1 MSSFWSIWITVLTI
15 VVIVGCFVLLK
26 LVSKN
31 TTGVEEGKSM
41 GHSFDGIEELNNPL
55 PKWWSYLFYFTIFYS
70 VGYLALYP
78 GLGNFKGFLGW
89 SSANQSIGTENGI
102 AADSKAAVELATKEG
117 RWVQYDQE
125 VQRADEKFGPIFKA
139 YADTPLDELVKNEEA
154 LKVGGRLFLHNC
166 SQCHGSDA
174 RGSKGFP
181 NLTDSNWLYGGEL
194 ATIKTTIMN
203 GRHGMMPPKGG
214 LPIEDSE
221 IKGLAEYVK
230 KLSLPEANKQA
241 IAKGSTLVTV
251 DEALAAQGQGSFMK
265 GCFACHG
272 MDATGNKMMG
282 APNLTNNIWL
292 YGSSRGAIEQTIKN
306 GRSGVMPAW
315 KDVLGEEKVHV
326 ITAYVYSL
334 SNK

>member
-1 MSSFWSIWITVLTI
+1 MALMTDFWSIWISVLTI
-15 VVIVGCFVLLK
+15 VVIAGCFILLK

-31 TTGVEEGKSM
+31 TTGVEEGESM

-55 PKWWSYLFYFTIFYS
+55 PKWWSYMFYITIVFG
-70 VGYLALYP
+70 VVYLALYP
-78 GLGNFKGFLGW
+78 GLGNYKGLLGW
-89 SSANQSIGTENGI
+89 SSSNQSIGTENGI
-102 AADSKAAVELATKEG
+102 KADSVAAIELAAKEG

-125 VQRADEKFGPIFKA
+125 VKRADEKFGPIFKA
-139 YADTPLDELVKNEEA
+139 YAETPLEELVKNEEA
-154 LKVGGRLFLHNC
+154 LKVGGRLFLQNC

-181 NLTDSNWLYGGEL
+181 NLTDNDWLYGGEL
-194 ATIKTTIMN
+194 ATIKTSILN

-221 IKGLAEYVK
+221 VKGLAEYVT
-230 KLSLPEANKQA
+230 KLA
-241 IAKGSTLVTV
+241 GRDH
-251 DEALAAQGQGSFMK
+251 DEALAAQGQASFMK

-272 MDATGNKMMG
+272 MDATGNKFMG
-282 APNLTNNIWL
+282 APNLTNNVWL
-292 YGSSRGAIEQTIKN
+292 YGGSRGAIEQSIIN

>member
-1 MSSFWSIWITVLTI
+1 MMSSFWSIWITVLTI
-15 VVIVGCFVLLK
+15 VVIAGCFILLR

-41 GHSFDGIEELNNPL
+41 GHAFDGIEEINNPL
-55 PKWWSYLFYFTIFYS
+55 PKWWSYMFYLTIVFG
-70 VGYLALYP
+70 VIYLALYP

-89 SSANQSIGTENGI
+89 SSSNQSIGTEHGI
-102 AADSKAAVELATKEG
+102 KADSEAAIELAAKEG
-117 RWVQYDQE
+117 RWVQYDKE
-125 VQRADEKFGPIFKA
+125 VEKANAKYSPIFEA
-139 YADTPLDELVKNEEA
+139 YLATPLEELVKNEEA
-154 LKVGGRLFLHNC
+154 LKVGGRLFLQNC
-166 SQCHGSDA
+166 AQCHGSDA

-181 NLTDSNWLYGGEL
+181 NLTDSAWLYGGEL

-221 IKGLAEYVK
+221 LKGLAEYVF
-230 KLSLPEANKQA
+230 KLSGREHDA
-241 IAKGSTLVTV
+241 
-251 DEALAAQGQGSFMK
+251 ALAAQGQGSFMK

-272 MDATGNKMMG
+272 MDGTGNKFMG
-282 APNLTNNIWL
+282 APNLTDSAWL
-292 YGSSRGAIEQTIKN
+292 YGGSRGVIMESIKN

>member
-1 MSSFWSIWITVLTI
+1 MSTFWSIWITVITLF
-15 VVIVGCFVLLK
+15 VIAACFFLLRA
-26 LVSKN
+26 VSKN
-31 TTGVEEGKSM
+31 NTGVEEGESM

-55 PKWWSYLFYFTIFYS
+55 PKWWSYMFYISIVFALI
-70 VGYLALYP
+70 YLALYP
-78 GLGNFKGFLGW
+78 GLGNYKGLLGW
-89 SSANQSIGTENGI
+89 TSSNQSIGRENGI
-102 AADSKAAVELATKEG
+102 KADSEAAIVLAKEEG

-125 VQRADEKFGPIFKA
+125 VMRADEKYGPIFKA
-139 YADTPLDELVKNEEA
+139 YAETPLDELVNNEEA

-181 NLTDSNWLYGGEL
+181 NLTDGDWLYGGEL

-221 IKGLAEYVK
+221 IKGLAEYIV
-230 KLSLPEANKQA
+230 KLS
-241 IAKGSTLVTV
+241 GRDH

-272 MDATGNKMMG
+272 MDGTGNKMMG
-282 APNLTNNIWL
+282 APNLTNNMWL
-292 YGSSRGAIEQTIKN
+292 YGGSRGVIQETIKN

-315 KDVLGEEKVHV
+315 KNVLGEEKVHV

>member
-15 VVIVGCFVLLK
+15 VVIVGCFVLLRI
-26 LVSKN
+26 VSKN
-31 TTGVEEGKSM
+31 NTGVEEGESM

-55 PKWWSYLFYFTIFYS
+55 PKWWSYLFYVTIVFG
-70 VGYLALYP
+70 VIYLALYP

-125 VQRADEKFGPIFKA
+125 VKRADEKFGPIFKA
-139 YADTPLDELVKNEEA
+139 YAETPLDELVKNEEA
-154 LKVGGRLFLHNC
+154 LKVGGRLFLQNC

-181 NLTDSNWLYGGEL
+181 NLTDGDWLWGGEL
-194 ATIKTTIMN
+194 AEIKTSIMN

-221 IKGLAEYVK
+221 IKGLAEYIT
-230 KLSLPEANKQA
+230 KLAGRDHDA
-241 IAKGSTLVTV
+241 G
-251 DEALAAQGQGSFMK
+251 LAAQGQGSFMK

-272 MDATGNKMMG
+272 MDGTGNKLLG

-292 YGSSRGAIEQTIKN
+292 YGGSRGSIEQTIKN

>member
-1 MSSFWSIWITVLTI
+1 MSTFWSIWITVITLF
-15 VVIVGCFVLLK
+15 VIAACFFLLRA
-26 LVSKN
+26 VSKN
-31 TTGVEEGKSM
+31 NTGVEEGESM

-55 PKWWSYLFYFTIFYS
+55 PKWWSYMFYISIVFALI
-70 VGYLALYP
+70 YLALYP
-78 GLGNFKGFLGW
+78 GLGNYKGLLGW
-89 SSANQSIGTENGI
+89 TSSNQSIGRENGI
-102 AADSKAAVELATKEG
+102 KADSEAAIVLAKEEG

-125 VQRADEKFGPIFKA
+125 VMRADEKYGPIFKA
-139 YADTPLDELVKNEEA
+139 YAETPLDELVNNEEA

-181 NLTDSNWLYGGEL
+181 NLTDGDWLYGGEL

-221 IKGLAEYVK
+221 IKGLAEYIV
-230 KLSLPEANKQA
+230 KLS
-241 IAKGSTLVTV
+241 GRDH

-282 APNLTNNIWL
+282 APNLTNNMWL
-292 YGSSRGAIEQTIKN
+292 YGGSRGAIEETILN

>member
-1 MSSFWSIWITVLTI
+1 MTSFWSIWITVLTI
-15 VVIVGCFVLLK
+15 VVIAGCFILLRF
-26 LVSKN
+26 VSKN
-31 TTGVEEGKSM
+31 TTGVEEGESM

-55 PKWWSYLFYFTIFYS
+55 PKWWSYMFYLTIVFG
-70 VGYLALYP
+70 VIYLALYP
-78 GLGNFKGFLGW
+78 GLGNYKGLLGW
-89 SSANQSIGTENGI
+89 SSSNQSIGTEHGI
-102 AADSKAAVELATKEG
+102 KADSLAAIELATKEG

-125 VQRADEKFGPIFKA
+125 VERADAIFGPIFKA
-139 YADTPLDELVKNEEA
+139 YAETPLEELVKNKEA
-154 LKVGGRLFLHNC
+154 LKVGGRLFLQNC

-174 RGSKGFP
+174 RGGKGFP
-181 NLTDSNWLYGGEL
+181 NLTDDDWLYGGEL
-194 ATIKTTIMN
+194 ATIKTTLMN

-221 IKGLAEYVK
+221 IKGLAEYVT
-230 KLSLPEANKQA
+230 KLAGRKH
-241 IAKGSTLVTV
+241 

-272 MDATGNKMMG
+272 MDAKGNKFMG
-282 APNLTNNIWL
+282 APNLTDNIWL
-292 YGSSRGAIEQTIKN
+292 YGGSRGMIEYSIKN

-334 SNK
+334 SHK

>member
-15 VVIVGCFVLLK
+15 VVIAGCFILLK
-26 LVSKN
+26 IVSKN
-31 TTGVEEGKSM
+31 TTGVEEGESM

-55 PKWWSYLFYFTIFYS
+55 PKWWSYMFYLTIVFG
-70 VGYLALYP
+70 VIYLALYP

-102 AADSKAAVELATKEG
+102 KADSEAAVKLAEQEG

-125 VQRADEKFGPIFKA
+125 VKKADERFGPIFAA
-139 YADTPLDELVKNEEA
+139 YLATPLDELVKDPEA
-154 LKVGGRLFLHNC
+154 LKVGGRLFLQNC
-166 SQCHGSDA
+166 AQCHGSDA

-181 NLTDSNWLYGGEL
+181 NLADGAWLYGGDL
-194 ATIKTTIMN
+194 ATIKTSIMN

-221 IKGLAEYVK
+221 LKGLTEYVV
-230 KLSLPEANKQA
+230 KLS
-241 IAKGSTLVTV
+241 GRDH

-272 MDATGNKMMG
+272 MDGTGNKFMG
-282 APNLTNNIWL
+282 APNLTDNAWL
-292 YGSSRGAIEQTIKN
+292 YGGSRGVIEQSIKN

-326 ITAYVYSL
+326 ISAYVYSL

>member
-1 MSSFWSIWITVLTI
+1 MTDFWSIWIIVLSS
-15 VVIVGCFVLLK
+15 VVIIGCIVLLRAC
-26 LVSKN
+26 SKN
-31 TTGVEEGKSM
+31 NTGVKEGESM

-55 PKWWSYLFYFTIFYS
+55 PKWWSYMFYITIVFS
-70 VGYLALYP
+70 VIYLALYP
-78 GLGNFKGFLGW
+78 GLGSFKGLLGW
-89 SSANQSIGTENGI
+89 TSSNQSVRTLAE
-102 AADSKAAVELATKEG
+102 SKQAVIDAQEEG

-125 VQRADEKFGPIFKA
+125 VKHADEKFGPIFKA
-139 YADTPLDELVKNEEA
+139 YADTPLEELVKNKEA
-154 LKVGGRLFLHNC
+154 LKVGGRLFLQNC
-166 SQCHGSDA
+166 SMCHGSDA

-181 NLTDSNWLYGGEL
+181 NLTDGAWLYGGEL

-221 IKGLAEYVK
+221 LPGLAEYVV
-230 KLSLPEANKQA
+230 KLSGREHDA
-241 IAKGSTLVTV
+241 
-251 DEALAAQGQGSFMK
+251 ALAAQGQGSFMK

-272 MDATGNKMMG
+272 MDGTGNKFMG
-282 APNLTNNIWL
+282 APNLTDNAWL
-292 YGSSRGAIEQTIKN
+292 YGGSRGAIQQSVKN

-326 ITAYVYSL
+326 ISAYVYSL

>member
-1 MSSFWSIWITVLTI
+1 MSNFWSIWIIVLTV
-15 VVIVGCFVLLK
+15 VVIIGCVVLLRAC
-26 LVSKN
+26 SKN
-31 TTGVEEGKSM
+31 DTGVEEGKSM

-55 PKWWSYLFYFTIFYS
+55 PKWWSYMFYITIIFS
-70 VGYLALYP
+70 VIYLALYP
-78 GLGNFKGFLGW
+78 GLGSFKGFLGW
-89 SSANQSIGTENGI
+89 TSSNQSVRTIEE
-102 AADSKAAVELATKEG
+102 SKQAVVDAQNEG

-125 VQRADEKFGPIFKA
+125 VKHADEKFGPIFKA
-139 YADTPLDELVKNEEA
+139 YADTPLEELVKNEEA
-154 LKVGGRLFLHNC
+154 LKVGGRLFLQNC
-166 SQCHGSDA
+166 AMCHGSDA

-181 NLTDSNWLYGGEL
+181 NLTDDAWLYGGEL
-194 ATIKTTIMN
+194 ETIKTSIMN

-221 IKGLAEYVK
+221 LKGLTEYVV
-230 KLSLPEANKQA
+230 KLS
-241 IAKGSTLVTV
+241 GRDH

-272 MDATGNKMMG
+272 MDGTGNKFMG
-282 APNLTNNIWL
+282 APNLTDNAWV
-292 YGSSRGAIEQTIKN
+292 YGGSRGAIEQSIKN
-306 GRSGVMPAW
+306 GRTGVMPAW